1 MSGTLLDKIIALES
15 WIHTVN
21 LKLTLVVKSILMR

>member
-1 MSGTLLDKIIALES
+1 MISTLLDKIIALER
-15 WIHTVN
+15 WIRTVT

>member
-1 MSGTLLDKIIALES
+1 MSGTLLDKIIALEN

-21 LKLTLVVKSILMR
+21 LKLTLVVKSILI